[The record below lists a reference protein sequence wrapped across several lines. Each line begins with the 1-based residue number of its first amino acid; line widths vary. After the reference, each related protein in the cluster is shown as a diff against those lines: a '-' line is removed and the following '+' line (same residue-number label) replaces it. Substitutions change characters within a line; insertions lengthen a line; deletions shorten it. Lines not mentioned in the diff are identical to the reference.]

1 MQYSKW
7 NKATNQPARFGGL
20 STLKGHDTMKLKTIQ
35 ALALIALFAI
45 IVIGTITGD
54 FDSAETIAYTFIFIG
69 LTAVHLT
76 TEDI

>member
-1 MQYSKW
+1 
-7 NKATNQPARFGGL
+7 
-20 STLKGHDTMKLKTIQ
+20 MKLKTIQ

>member
-1 MQYSKW
+1 MDLLRI
-7 NKATNQPARFGGL
+7 NGTCCHFDDGGV
-20 STLKGHDTMKLKTIQ
+20 TMKLKTIQ
-35 ALALIALFAI
+35 GIALIALFAI